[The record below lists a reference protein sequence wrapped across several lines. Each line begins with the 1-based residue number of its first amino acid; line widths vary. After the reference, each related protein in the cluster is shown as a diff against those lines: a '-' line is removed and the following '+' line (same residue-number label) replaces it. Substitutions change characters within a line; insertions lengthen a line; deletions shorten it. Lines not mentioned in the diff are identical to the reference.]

1 MCIDKK
7 ILHDI
12 TKFTAL
18 DWEEHLSAVFWFP
31 SCNMRCPYCHNP
43 DIVYGKANITKKE
56 ALEFLKTR
64 VGKLEAVVF
73 SGGECT
79 LFKDLPNFI
88 KDVKELGFLVKI
100 DTNGTN
106 PKMIEELVEKA
117 FVDFISLDFKA
128 PKEKYQKITKDKNYE
143 KFLETL
149 KILIEKDANFELRTT
164 VHTDLLD
171 ENDINSIIQTIKDL
185 GFDKRYY
192 IQNYHHQEITLGDM
206 PQQNRVLNTNKIDT
220 KTLSVNF
227 RNFS

>member
-7 ILHDI
+7 ILYNI

-64 VGKLEAVVF
+64 IGKLEAVVF

-106 PKMIEELVEKA
+106 PKMIEELVEKEL
-117 FVDFISLDFKA
+117 VDFISLDFKA

-143 KFLETL
+143 NFLETL

-171 ENDINSIIQTIKDL
+171 ENDINNIIQTLKDL

-192 IQNYHHQEITLGDM
+192 IQNYHHQDVTLSDM
-206 PQQNRVLNTNKIDT
+206 PPQKKVLDIDKIDI

-227 RNFS
+227 RNF

>member
-106 PKMIEELVEKA
+106 PKMIEELVEKEL
-117 FVDFISLDFKA
+117 VDFISLDFKA